1 MPWRSSS
8 LRLPKRPSGSERLRA
23 RGTPLLALLLLV
35 SCGKEGPPLSP
46 LSRGPHPPKL
56 VAARQLGRRALVA
69 FEVPRPIGPKPSQ
82 QPTRAELLRVSY
94 SPGLQPPTDPDAF
107 RRRGEVVGQVAADP
121 LPSVRLVIE
130 DLQLADLPQ
139 GGTGWTLRYGIRV
152 LDRRG
157 RPSPVL
163 VSPDLVLLPG
173 APAPTELS
181 AEPTV
186 DGVRLVWQP
195 IPGETTIG
203 YNVYRSTPEAPW
215 PGSPVNP
222 EPIAATEFLDSQVT
236 TGQRYIYTVRV
247 ALATTA
253 PYREGEP
260 SEMQQVLAED
270 LFAPA
275 PPQGLVAVQEGLAV
289 RLFWDPN
296 SERDLAGYRLH
307 RSVDGGPWIP
317 VGPGLLDRPSYLD
330 EEVEVGSRLT
340 YRVVALDRAETPN
353 FGEPSQTGE
362 LQVEQEPL
370 APARGV
376 GP

>member
-1 MPWRSSS
+1 MPRRGSS
-8 LRLPKRPSGSERLRA
+8 LRPPLRPDRSGRFRTWGA
-23 RGTPLLALLLLV
+23 PLLALLVLV
-35 SCGKEGPPLSP
+35 SCGKQGSPLPPLP
-46 LSRGPHPPKL
+46 RGPHPPRF
-56 VAARQLGRRALVA
+56 VTARQLGRRALVA
-69 FEVPRPIGPKPSQ
+69 FEVPQPKGLKPSQ

-121 LPSVRLVIE
+121 LPAGRLVIE
-130 DLQLADLPQ
+130 DLQLADLPE

-157 RPSPVL
+157 RSSPL
-163 VSPDLVLLPG
+163 VVTPDLVLLLG

-181 AEPTV
+181 AEPTA

-195 IPGETTIG
+195 ISGDTTFG

-215 PGSPVNP
+215 PESPLNP
-222 EPIAATEFLDSQVT
+222 EPIVASEFLDSQVI
-236 TGQRYIYTVRV
+236 TGQRYIYTVRA
-247 ALATTA
+247 ALATMA

-260 SEMQQVLAED
+260 SETRQVLAED
-270 LFAPA
+270 RFAPA

-296 SERDLAGYRLH
+296 SERDLAGYRLQ
-307 RSVDGGPWIP
+307 RSVDGGPWAL
-317 VGPGLLDRPSYLD
+317 VGPERIEQPSYLD
-330 EEVEVGSRLT
+330 EEVEVGHRLN

-353 FGEPSQTGE
+353 VGAPSQTVE
-362 LQVEQEPL
+362 LQVVKEPL
-370 APARGV
+370 APGRV
-376 GP
+376 EP